1 MESNPEY
8 GYGVLVVGP
17 SGSGKSTFCS
27 ALGQFFTALQRKFH
41 IINMDPA
48 NESMGYDPFIDIKD
62 LIKIEEVMKE
72 LNLGLIHFLHIFLFS
87 LIF

>member
-1 MESNPEY
+1 MESTPEY

-48 NESMGYDPFIDIKD
+48 NESMSYDPFIDIKD
-62 LIKIEEVMKE
+62 LIQIEEVMKE
-72 LNLGLIHFLHIFLFS
+72 LNLGFFIS
-87 LIF
+87 

>member
-62 LIKIEEVMKE
+62 LIQIEEVMKE
-72 LNLGLIHFLHIFLFS
+72 LNLGLIHFLYIFLFS

>member
-62 LIKIEEVMKE
+62 LIQIEEVMKE

>member
-27 ALGQFFTALQRKFH
+27 ALGQFFTTLQRKFH

-62 LIKIEEVMKE
+62 LIQIEEVMKE